1 MDLDS
6 FYSSLL
12 VYRYYHYC
20 RSVSGYR
27 FQITKCNA
35 IGSVAVVGVVIVT
48 VIEAVVAVN
57 NYVLPL
63 LLVIPR
69 CLHP

>member
-1 MDLDS
+1 M
-6 FYSSLL
+6 
-12 VYRYYHYC
+12 
-20 RSVSGYR
+20 SGHR
-27 FQITKCNA
+27 FKITKCNV
-35 IGSVAVVGVVIVT
+35 IGIVAVVGVVIVT

-57 NYVLPL
+57 NYVLSL